1 MLFTE
6 GVTNCWDIYDD
17 SFFRALYPTR
27 LLHEWVSHPLRD
39 LVTLQRRQE
48 AISELLHSESAVI
61 HQLRELLD
69 GIPDVDRGLTTCI
82 HQRVYLN
89 IMQFLC

>member
-6 GVTNCWDIYDD
+6 YVTTCLDICDD
-17 SFFRALYPTR
+17 SFFLTLYLTR
-27 LLHEWVSHPLRD
+27 LFHEWVSHPLRD
-39 LVTLQRRQE
+39 LATLQSRQE
-48 AISELLHSESAVI
+48 AVSELLHSDSAVV

-69 GIPDVDRGLTTCI
+69 GIPDVDRGLTTCL

-89 IMQFLC
+89 IM